1 MSAFEG
7 SKLRFFGHLL
17 AGLKAPSLVASIRD
31 DLAAGRSAIV
41 QVVSTNE
48 AVMER
53 RLAEIP
59 PEEWNNLAVDLT
71 PKDQV
76 LDYLMGA
83 FPIMAMDA
91 VEDDDG
97 NVTMVPVIVDGA
109 PLAPPAALAI
119 AWASSKTITPSKS
132 APSQATI

>member
-1 MSAFEG
+1 
-7 SKLRFFGHLL
+7 
-17 AGLKAPSLVASIRD
+17 VASIRN

-76 LDYLMGA
+76 LSRDQDNTCSLQ
-83 FPIMAMDA
+83 
-91 VEDDDG
+91 
-97 NVTMVPVIVDGA
+97 
-109 PLAPPAALAI
+109 PLFM
-119 AWASSKTITPSKS
+119 SS
-132 APSQATI
+132 APRESAVLQAEGMVFTPDN